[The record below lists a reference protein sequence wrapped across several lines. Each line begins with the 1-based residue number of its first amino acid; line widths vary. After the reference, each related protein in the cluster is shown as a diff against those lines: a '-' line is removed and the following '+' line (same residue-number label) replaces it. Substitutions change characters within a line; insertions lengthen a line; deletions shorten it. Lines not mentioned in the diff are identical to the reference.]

1 MNRVLS
7 NFAKIIYECGYM
19 ERLNDISY
27 IYIQNS
33 LSFSKLLYFKF
44 FK

>member
-7 NFAKIIYECGYM
+7 NFAKIIYVCGYM

-27 IYIQNS
+27 IYI
-33 LSFSKLLYFKF
+33 
-44 FK
+44 